1 MKHIPLSLLLAF
13 SAISSFAKAPALKW
27 PVTSTSSTNRA
38 ADYGSNG
45 RGLHY
50 FTSLEGG
57 YSTGSSTSPTDTSEG
72 SGFFYTVELGARFEI
87 KTTDTR
93 YNLFS
98 LSLAYTQ
105 APMSKYKLEF
115 VSLPISYISIGT
127 GRNGTYG
134 LYWQAGAALR
144 YTIGANM
151 GNRDVKAGFN
161 TFLADPF
168 ISVGLSGPFRLLNKR
183 HGDEIGG
190 GRYLLGPCFSYSA
203 MNMVKNG
210 EMHGYMLGLRYQL
223 FFQ

>member
-1 MKHIPLSLLLAF
+1 MKLIPLLAILALV
-13 SAISSFAKAPALKW
+13 SITSTAKTPSLKW
-27 PVTSTSSTNRA
+27 PITSSTPTRPA
-38 ADYGSNG
+38 LDYGSNG

-50 FTSLEGG
+50 FTSFEGG
-57 YSTGSSTSPTDTSEG
+57 YSTGSSTSPTDTAEG
-72 SGFFYTVELGARFEI
+72 SGFFFTVELGARFEI
-87 KTTDTR
+87 KTTETR

-127 GRNGTYG
+127 GRNGTFG
-134 LYWQAGAALR
+134 TYWQAGAALR
-144 YTIGANM
+144 YTLGANM

-168 ISVGLSGPFRLLNKR
+168 LSVGISGPFRLLNKR

-210 EMHGYMLGLRYQL
+210 DMHGYMLGLRYQL
-223 FFQ
+223 FFM